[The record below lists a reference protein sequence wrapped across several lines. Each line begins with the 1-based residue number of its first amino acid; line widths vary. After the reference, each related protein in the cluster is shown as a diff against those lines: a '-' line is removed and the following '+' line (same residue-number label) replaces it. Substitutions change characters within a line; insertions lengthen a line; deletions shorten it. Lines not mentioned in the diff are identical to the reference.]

1 VLFEVHPSRMEMF
14 WNKGEKQ
21 RKNCS
26 SALVSVQAFNL
37 YFSLGFKLISNR
49 LSADCLFGVKAL
61 HMMEIQ
67 LFCAWFL
74 FPNSSCL
81 HLFFFFL
88 YIYIYYAENEGICIF
103 SLPKLCS
110 LSSTRRIITCGRWIH
125 GTWNHHLCHPWCN
138 ARYTNL
144 IMWY

>member
-1 VLFEVHPSRMEMF
+1 MF

-81 HLFFFFL
+81 HLF
-88 YIYIYYAENEGICIF
+88 YIYIYIYFMQKMKGFAYLVFPNSVLSVLLEGS
-103 SLPKLCS
+103 SLVEGE
-110 LSSTRRIITCGRWIH
+110 STEHGIITSVTH
-125 GTWNHHLCHPWCN
+125 GVMPGTL
-138 ARYTNL
+138 T
-144 IMWY
+144 

>member
-1 VLFEVHPSRMEMF
+1 MLFEVHPSRMEMF

-67 LFCAWFL
+67 LFCTWFL

-81 HLFFFFL
+81 HLF
-88 YIYIYYAENEGICIF
+88 YIYIYIMQKMKGFAYLVFPNSVLSVLLEGS
-103 SLPKLCS
+103 SLVEGESTNMESSP
-110 LSSTRRIITCGRWIH
+110 LS
-125 GTWNHHLCHPWCN
+125 P
-138 ARYTNL
+138 
-144 IMWY
+144 MV

>member
-1 VLFEVHPSRMEMF
+1 MF

-88 YIYIYYAENEGICIF
+88 YIYIYIMQKMKGFAYLVFPNSVLSVLLEGS
-103 SLPKLCS
+103 SLVEGE
-110 LSSTRRIITCGRWIH
+110 STEHGIITSVTH
-125 GTWNHHLCHPWCN
+125 GVMPGTL
-138 ARYTNL
+138 T
-144 IMWY
+144 

>member
-1 VLFEVHPSRMEMF
+1 MF

-81 HLFFFFL
+81 HLF
-88 YIYIYYAENEGICIF
+88 YIYIYIMQKMKGFAYLVFPNSVLSVLLEGS
-103 SLPKLCS
+103 SLVEGE
-110 LSSTRRIITCGRWIH
+110 STEHGIITSVTH
-125 GTWNHHLCHPWCN
+125 GVMPGTL
-138 ARYTNL
+138 T
-144 IMWY
+144 